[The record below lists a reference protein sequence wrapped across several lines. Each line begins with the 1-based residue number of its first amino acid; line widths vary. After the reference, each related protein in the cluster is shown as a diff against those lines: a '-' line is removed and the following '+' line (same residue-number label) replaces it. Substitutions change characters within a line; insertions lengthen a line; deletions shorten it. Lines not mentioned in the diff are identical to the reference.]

1 MIIILFVLQLKRK
14 IWKNKNNIFNE
25 SNENSES
32 DVYDESE
39 CDENFMNYY
48 LYLNINIKVF
58 VGFKFIS

>member
-32 DVYDESE
+32 DVYDECE
-39 CDENFMNYY
+39 CDENFMNY
-48 LYLNINIKVF
+48 
-58 VGFKFIS
+58 